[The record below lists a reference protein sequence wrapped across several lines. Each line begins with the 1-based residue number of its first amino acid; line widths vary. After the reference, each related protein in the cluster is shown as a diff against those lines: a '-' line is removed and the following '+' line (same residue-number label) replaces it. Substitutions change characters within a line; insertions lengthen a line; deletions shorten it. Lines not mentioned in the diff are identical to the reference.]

1 MPDIAVYPGSFDP
14 ITNGHLDLIQR
25 ALKIFDHINMAV
37 ATNAFKKSL
46 FTIEER
52 VEMARESL
60 KEYPNVS
67 VSSFQGLLVKYARE
81 QKARAIL
88 RGLRAVTDFEYEFQL
103 AMMNRRLEPEIE
115 TVFLMTGLRWVF
127 LSSSILKEA
136 AVHGG
141 NIEGMVPEIVF
152 KKLQEKFETVEEG
165 AIIADLRHRRPG
177 GRHRR
182 GPDQAPERGVPGG
195 A

>member
-1 MPDIAVYPGSFDP
+1 MPDIVIYPGSFDP

-25 ALKIFDHINMAV
+25 ALKVFDHIIVAV
-37 ATNAFKKSL
+37 AVNTIKKAL
-46 FTIEER
+46 FTMEER
-52 VEMARESL
+52 LEMTRVSL
-60 KEYPNVS
+60 QSYPQVS
-67 VSSFQGLLVKYARE
+67 VDTFTGLLVEYAKR
-81 QKARAIL
+81 QNAKTIL

-152 KKLQEKFETVEEG
+152 KKLREKFG
-165 AIIADLRHRRPG
+165 
-177 GRHRR
+177 
-182 GPDQAPERGVPGG
+182 QK
-195 A
+195 

>member
-25 ALKIFDHINMAV
+25 ALRVFDHIVVAV
-37 ATNAFKKSL
+37 ATNAFKQSL

-52 VEMARESL
+52 MEMIRESL
-60 KEYPNVS
+60 KDYPQITID
-67 VSSFQGLLVKYARE
+67 SFDGLLVNYAMR
-81 QKARAIL
+81 QKARAVL

-103 AMMNRRLEPEIE
+103 AMMNRRLEPEVE

-141 NIEGMVPEIVF
+141 NIEGMVPEIVV
-152 KKLQEKFETVEEG
+152 KKLREKF
-165 AIIADLRHRRPG
+165 ARLRKG
-177 GRHRR
+177 
-182 GPDQAPERGVPGG
+182 
-195 A
+195 

>member
-25 ALKIFDHINMAV
+25 GLKIFDHIIVAV
-37 ATNAFKKSL
+37 ATNRFKQSL

-52 VEMARESL
+52 TEMVRISL
-60 KEYPNVS
+60 AGTPNVS
-67 VSSFQGLLVKYARE
+67 IDTFNGLLVEYATR
-81 QKARAIL
+81 QNARAIL

-103 AMMNRRLEPEIE
+103 SLMNRRLKPEIE
-115 TVFLMTGLRWVF
+115 TVFLMTGLRWIF

-141 NIEGMVPEIVF
+141 NIEGMVPEIVY
-152 KKLQEKFETVEEG
+152 KKLKEKFGYV
-165 AIIADLRHRRPG
+165 
-177 GRHRR
+177 
-182 GPDQAPERGVPGG
+182 
-195 A
+195 

>member
-25 ALKIFDHINMAV
+25 ALKIFDRIIVAV

-52 VEMARESL
+52 VEMVRESL
-60 KEYPNVS
+60 AVYPMVTIDT
-67 VSSFQGLLVKYARE
+67 FDGLLVNYAKG
-81 QKARAIL
+81 QNARAIL

-103 AMMNRRLEPEIE
+103 AMMNRRLEPAIE

-141 NIEGMVPEIVF
+141 DIEGMVPENVF
-152 KKLQEKFETVEEG
+152 HKLKEKFS
-165 AIIADLRHRRPG
+165 RM
-177 GRHRR
+177 
-182 GPDQAPERGVPGG
+182 
-195 A
+195 

>member
-25 ALKIFDHINMAV
+25 ALKIFDRIIVAV
-37 ATNAFKKSL
+37 AVNPVKKPL

-52 VEMARESL
+52 MEMIRVSL
-60 KEYPNVS
+60 QDHPQVS
-67 VSSFQGLLVKYARE
+67 CDNFDGLLVKYATSRN
-81 QKARAIL
+81 ARAVL

-103 AMMNRRLEPEIE
+103 AMMNRRLEPELE

-136 AVHGG
+136 ASHGG
-141 NIEGMVPEIVF
+141 DIRGMVPEIVF
-152 KKLQEKFETVEEG
+152 EMLKKKFALLKG
-165 AIIADLRHRRPG
+165 
-177 GRHRR
+177 
-182 GPDQAPERGVPGG
+182 
-195 A
+195 

>member
-14 ITNGHLDLIQR
+14 ITNGHLDLLQR
-25 ALKIFDHINMAV
+25 ALKIFDKIIVAV
-37 ATNAFKKSL
+37 AKNPVKKTL
-46 FTIEER
+46 FTAEER
-52 VEMARESL
+52 MEMIRLSL
-60 KEYPNVS
+60 EGHPQVTIDT
-67 VSSFQGLLVKYARE
+67 FDGLLVDYARR
-81 QKARAIL
+81 QNARAIL

-141 NIEGMVPEIVF
+141 NIEGMVPVVVYHR
-152 KKLQEKFETVEEG
+152 LREKFGLE
-165 AIIADLRHRRPG
+165 
-177 GRHRR
+177 
-182 GPDQAPERGVPGG
+182 
-195 A
+195 

>member
-1 MPDIAVYPGSFDP
+1 MPDVVVYPGSFDP

-25 ALKIFDHINMAV
+25 ALKIFDHIVVAV
-37 ATNAFKKSL
+37 ATNAFKQSL

-52 VEMARESL
+52 MEMIRGSL
-60 KEYPNVS
+60 VDHPNVS
-67 VSSFQGLLVKYARE
+67 IDSFDGLLVKYAKAR
-81 QKARAIL
+81 KARAIL

-136 AVHGG
+136 ALHGG
-141 NIEGMVPEIVF
+141 DIQGMVPEIVF
-152 KKLQEKFETVEEG
+152 QKLREKFEM
-165 AIIADLRHRRPG
+165 LRK
-177 GRHRR
+177 
-182 GPDQAPERGVPGG
+182 A
-195 A
+195 

>member
-25 ALKIFDHINMAV
+25 ALKIFDRIIVAV
-37 ATNAFKKSL
+37 AVNPVKQPL

-52 VEMARESL
+52 VEMIRVSL
-60 KEYPNVS
+60 QDHPQVS
-67 VSSFQGLLVKYARE
+67 CDTFDGLLVKYAISRN
-81 QKARAIL
+81 ARAVL

-103 AMMNRRLEPEIE
+103 AMMNRRLEPELE

-136 AVHGG
+136 AYHGG
-141 NIEGMVPEIVF
+141 DIQGMVPEIVF
-152 KKLQEKFETVEEG
+152 EMLKKKFALLKG
-165 AIIADLRHRRPG
+165 
-177 GRHRR
+177 
-182 GPDQAPERGVPGG
+182 
-195 A
+195 

>member
-25 ALKIFDHINMAV
+25 ALKIFDRIIVAV
-37 ATNAFKKSL
+37 ATNTFKQSL

-52 VEMARESL
+52 MEMIRESL
-60 KEYPNVS
+60 SDYPMVS
-67 VSSFQGLLVKYARE
+67 IDSFKGLLVNYARA

-136 AVHGG
+136 AFHGG
-141 NIEGMVPEIVF
+141 DIEGMVPEIVYR
-152 KKLQEKFETVEEG
+152 KLREKFG
-165 AIIADLRHRRPG
+165 
-177 GRHRR
+177 
-182 GPDQAPERGVPGG
+182 QA
-195 A
+195 

>member
-25 ALKIFDHINMAV
+25 ASKIFDHIIVAV
-37 ATNAFKKSL
+37 ATNAFKQSL

-52 VEMARESL
+52 LEMVRISL
-60 KEYPNVS
+60 EGYPQVS
-67 VSSFQGLLVKYARE
+67 IDTFDGLLVKYA
-81 QKARAIL
+81 KGKNARAIL

-103 AMMNRRLEPEIE
+103 AMMNRRLEPGVE

-136 AVHGG
+136 AIHGG
-141 NIEGMVPEIVF
+141 DIEGMVPEIVYR
-152 KKLQEKFETVEEG
+152 KLKEKFGLT
-165 AIIADLRHRRPG
+165 
-177 GRHRR
+177 
-182 GPDQAPERGVPGG
+182 
-195 A
+195 

>member
-25 ALKIFDHINMAV
+25 ALRIFDHIVVAV

-46 FTIEER
+46 FTIEDRMEMVRGSLEGNPR
-52 VEMARESL
+52 VSIDTFE
-60 KEYPNVS
+60 
-67 VSSFQGLLVKYARE
+67 GLLVKYAKER
-81 QKARAIL
+81 KARVVL

-141 NIEGMVPEIVF
+141 DIQGMVPEIVF
-152 KKLQEKFETVEEG
+152 RKLKEKFGIT
-165 AIIADLRHRRPG
+165 
-177 GRHRR
+177 
-182 GPDQAPERGVPGG
+182 
-195 A
+195 

>member
-1 MPDIAVYPGSFDP
+1 MPDIAIYPGSFDP

-25 ALKIFDHINMAV
+25 GLKIFDRIIVAV
-37 ATNAFKKSL
+37 ATNAFKQSL

-52 VEMARESL
+52 MEMIRESL
-60 KEYPNVS
+60 KDHPAVS
-67 VSSFQGLLVKYARE
+67 IGTFEGLLVKYARE

-136 AVHGG
+136 AIHGG
-141 NIEGMVPEIVF
+141 NIEGMVPEIVYQ
-152 KKLQEKFETVEEG
+152 KLRQKFGLE
-165 AIIADLRHRRPG
+165 
-177 GRHRR
+177 
-182 GPDQAPERGVPGG
+182 
-195 A
+195 

>member
-25 ALKIFDHINMAV
+25 ALKIFDRIIVAV
-37 ATNAFKKSL
+37 AWNPMKQCL

-52 VEMARESL
+52 MEMIRVSLVEH
-60 KEYPNVS
+60 PQVS
-67 VSSFQGLLVKYARE
+67 IDTFTGLLVDYARQ
-81 QKARAIL
+81 QKARAVL

-136 AVHGG
+136 AIHGG
-141 NIEGMVPEIVF
+141 NIEGMVPEIVYDKLREKYGF
-152 KKLQEKFETVEEG
+152 K
-165 AIIADLRHRRPG
+165 
-177 GRHRR
+177 
-182 GPDQAPERGVPGG
+182 
-195 A
+195 

>member
-25 ALKIFDHINMAV
+25 ALKIFDRITVAV

-52 VEMARESL
+52 MEMCRVSL
-60 KEYPNVS
+60 AEFPQVS
-67 VSSFQGLLVKYARE
+67 VDTFEGLLVKYARG
-81 QKARAIL
+81 QNARAIL

-127 LSSSILKEA
+127 LSPSILKEA

-141 NIEGMVPEIVF
+141 DIEGMVPEIVF
-152 KKLQEKFETVEEG
+152 HRLRAKFGLE
-165 AIIADLRHRRPG
+165 
-177 GRHRR
+177 
-182 GPDQAPERGVPGG
+182 
-195 A
+195 

>member
-25 ALKIFDHINMAV
+25 ALRIFDRIIVAV
-37 ATNAFKKSL
+37 ATNAFKQSL

-52 VEMARESL
+52 MEMVRESL
-60 KEYPNVS
+60 ADYPTVTIDT
-67 VSSFQGLLVKYARE
+67 FDGLLVNYAKG

-103 AMMNRRLEPEIE
+103 AMMNRRLEPAIE

-141 NIEGMVPEIVF
+141 DIQGMVPENVF
-152 KKLQEKFETVEEG
+152 RRLREKFSR
-165 AIIADLRHRRPG
+165 I
-177 GRHRR
+177 
-182 GPDQAPERGVPGG
+182 
-195 A
+195 

>member
-25 ALKIFDHINMAV
+25 GLKVFDGIIVAV
-37 ATNAFKKSL
+37 ATNAFKQSL

-52 VEMARESL
+52 MEMIRVSL
-60 KEYPNVS
+60 ADYPQVRIDT
-67 VSSFQGLLVKYARE
+67 FQGLLVKYAM
-81 QKARAIL
+81 QQGARAML

-141 NIEGMVPEIVF
+141 NIEGMVPEIVYR
-152 KKLQEKFETVEEG
+152 KLREKFQQ
-165 AIIADLRHRRPG
+165 D
-177 GRHRR
+177 
-182 GPDQAPERGVPGG
+182 
-195 A
+195 

>member
-1 MPDIAVYPGSFDP
+1 MPDVAVYPGSFDP

-25 ALKIFDHINMAV
+25 ALKIFDHIIVAV

-46 FTIEER
+46 FTIDER
-52 VEMARESL
+52 MEMARESL
-60 KEYPNVS
+60 KDCPNVS
-67 VSSFQGLLVKYARE
+67 IGTVEGLLVKYARE

-141 NIEGMVPEIVF
+141 DIEGMVPEIVF
-152 KKLQEKFETVEEG
+152 KKLREKFEM
-165 AIIADLRHRRPG
+165 LRK
-177 GRHRR
+177 
-182 GPDQAPERGVPGG
+182 A
-195 A
+195 

>member
-25 ALKIFDHINMAV
+25 ALKIFDHIVVAV

-52 VEMARESL
+52 MEMIRGSL
-60 KEYPNVS
+60 ADNPNVS
-67 VSSFQGLLVKYARE
+67 IDSFDGLLVKYAKAR
-81 QKARAIL
+81 KARAIL

-136 AVHGG
+136 AMHGG
-141 NIEGMVPEIVF
+141 DIEGMVPEIVF
-152 KKLQEKFETVEEG
+152 QKLREKFEL
-165 AIIADLRHRRPG
+165 LRK
-177 GRHRR
+177 
-182 GPDQAPERGVPGG
+182 A
-195 A
+195 

>member
-1 MPDIAVYPGSFDP
+1 MDGRQEPGVITPVSRPRSPVNKMPDVAVYPGSFDP

-25 ALKIFDHINMAV
+25 ALKIFDHIVVAV

-52 VEMARESL
+52 MEMARGSL
-60 KEYPNVS
+60 ADNPNVS
-67 VSSFQGLLVKYARE
+67 IDTFNGLLVKYARE
-81 QKARAIL
+81 KKARAIL

-136 AVHGG
+136 AIHGG
-141 NIEGMVPEIVF
+141 DIEGMVPEIVF
-152 KKLQEKFETVEEG
+152 KKLREKF
-165 AIIADLRHRRPG
+165 DLLRE
-177 GRHRR
+177 
-182 GPDQAPERGVPGG
+182 A
-195 A
+195 